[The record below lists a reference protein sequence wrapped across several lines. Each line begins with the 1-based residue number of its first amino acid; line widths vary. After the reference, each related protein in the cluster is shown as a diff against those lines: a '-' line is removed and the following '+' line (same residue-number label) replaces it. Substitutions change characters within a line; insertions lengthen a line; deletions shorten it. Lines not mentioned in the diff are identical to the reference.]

1 MTPKEIAMSTEKT
14 DPAANDVEWLAAR
27 YVLDELSP
35 ADRELFENRLETD
48 EHACAAVASATIL
61 FANLD
66 PILVAGRTA
75 VVQSAGGTSGHRS
88 RQRRGAWSLPLSL
101 AVVGLIA
108 IGLWL
113 PLRSGSQG
121 DPRTTQSPHHAAE
134 LLRLWRATDAR
145 VELGAEDDTSLDGEI
160 TVPSWMIAA
169 VESDARRVNGEEG
182 EEEWEDN

>member
-1 MTPKEIAMSTEKT
+1 MSTEKT
-14 DPAANDVEWLAAR
+14 NREANDIEWLAAR

-35 ADRELFENRLETD
+35 TDRELFENRLQSD
-48 EHACAAVASATIL
+48 ERACAAVASATML

-66 PILVAGRTA
+66 PILVGERTA
-75 VVQSAGGTSGHRS
+75 VVQPAGNSSRRSA

-108 IGLWL
+108 VGLWL

-121 DPRTTQSPHHAAE
+121 DPQTAQSPHHAAE
-134 LLRLWRATDAR
+134 LLRMWQATDVR

-169 VESDARRVNGEEG
+169 VESDAVRVNGEQG